1 MLSRLAP
8 RIAVGRPALAALRAA
23 STSAPAAKPAEA
35 GAIKEGPE
43 RDLVNFP
50 RRVRPELPDRVRLG
64 FIPEEWFQAFYKK
77 TGVTGPYM
85 FGTGFLT
92 FLFSKEIY
100 VMEHEFYTA
109 ITLFLFGALLVKK
122 VGPGLSEYLDKRIDE
137 YEDGWREYRAN
148 QTDGLVAAIE
158 EEKKQQWH
166 AEGQMVL
173 FEAKKENVALQLEAA
188 FRERQMTVYNEVK
201 RRLDYQVDTQN
212 VAQGFQQKHLV
223 GWVVDQVKKS
233 ITPQQEQDAIKQC
246 LAELK
251 GLAAK
256 A

>member
-1 MLSRLAP
+1 MLSRLAL
-8 RIAVGRPALAALRAA
+8 RVATSRPVVLALRSS
-23 STSAPAAKPAEA
+23 STTAPKPAAAA
-35 GAIKEGPE
+35 AVAKEDGE

-50 RRVRPELPDRVRLG
+50 RRVRPELPDKVRLG
-64 FIPEEWFQAFYKK
+64 IFPEEWFQAFYKK

-85 FGTGFLT
+85 FGTGLLT

-109 ITLFLFGALLVKK
+109 ITLFLFGTMLYKK
-122 VGPGLSEYLDKRIDE
+122 VGPSLSEYLDKRIDE
-137 YEDGWREYRAN
+137 YEAGWAEYRGN

-166 AEGQMVL
+166 AEGQQVL
-173 FEAKKENVALQLEAA
+173 FDAKKENVALQLEAT
-188 FRERQMTVYNEVK
+188 FRERQMTVFNEVK

-223 GWVVDQVKKS
+223 NWVVDQVQKS
-233 ITPQQEQDAIKQC
+233 ITPQQEKDAIKQC

-251 GLAAK
+251 GLAK